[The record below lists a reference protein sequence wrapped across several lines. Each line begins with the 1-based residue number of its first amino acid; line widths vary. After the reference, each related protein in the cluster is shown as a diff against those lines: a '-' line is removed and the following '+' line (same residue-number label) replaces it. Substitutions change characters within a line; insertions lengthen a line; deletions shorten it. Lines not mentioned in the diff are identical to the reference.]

1 MNIEKFN
8 DEEMYLKANVKFNNG
23 DCETLYIHE
32 SLMPQFVSRNWNN
45 PYFAYTDNIDMY
57 FRCIDDIQMIHIETE
72 ATLTETEYDTMLD
85 TLVEVNSK
93 RIDTIK
99 VISDEIFM
107 EDIIRAALER
117 CSK

>member
-32 SLMPQFVSRNWNN
+32 SLMPQFVLKNW
-45 PYFAYTDNIDMY
+45 IDMY

-72 ATLTETEYDTMLD
+72 ATLTETEYDAMLD
-85 TLVEVNSK
+85 TLAEVNSK

-117 CSK
+117 CNK

>member
-1 MNIEKFN
+1 
-8 DEEMYLKANVKFNNG
+8 
-23 DCETLYIHE
+23 
-32 SLMPQFVSRNWNN
+32 MPQFVLKNWNE

-72 ATLTETEYDTMLD
+72 ATLTETEYEAMLD
-85 TLVEVNSK
+85 TLAEDNSK

-99 VISDEIFM
+99 VISDAIFM

-117 CSK
+117 YNK